1 MLKTNSKKAHENI
14 RAYIIANYDPTNY
27 ELPETDN
34 FSEIATNIYKTFQSE
49 KYYRAKGIPEFTL
62 FEEWASGLPSIM
74 DTCYYYNRSA
84 VDDLGEILEE
94 TESEKK
100 RYTEREAESFLTR
113 LIYNE
118 IKKGGIIHENI

>member
-1 MLKTNSKKAHENI
+1 MLKTNSKKARENI

-49 KYYRAKGIPEFTL
+49 KFYSFEYIRAKKIPEFTL
-62 FEEWASGLPSIM
+62 FEEWASGLPSII

-118 IKKGGIIHENI
+118 ITREAK

>member
-27 ELPETDN
+27 ELPETKN
-34 FSEIATNIYKTFQSE
+34 FSEIAANIYTTFQSE
-49 KYYRAKGIPEFTL
+49 KYYGFEYIRAKRIPEFTL
-62 FEEWASGLPSIM
+62 FEEWASGLPSII

-94 TESEKK
+94 TASEKK

-118 IKKGGIIHENI
+118 IKKEV

>member
-62 FEEWASGLPSIM
+62 FEEWASGLPSII

-118 IKKGGIIHENI
+118 IKKEV